1 MTPTSIHES
10 PCVGH
15 KTQKREET
23 PFRGVG
29 EVREIRNK
37 GVGVELGL
45 GHTAASGHTE
55 MASPVSTVLALFIST
70 Q

>member
-1 MTPTSIHES
+1 M
-10 PCVGH
+10 
-15 KTQKREET
+15 
-23 PFRGVG
+23 PFTGVG

-37 GVGVELGL
+37 GVEVELGL

-55 MASPVSTVLALFIST
+55 MTSPVSTVLALFIST